1 MLKHFL
7 IYYIILV
14 NWTLSAFPKAVTNA
28 DSLMALLNDE
38 KVISQFNLRIRIGDH
53 YMTDSLS
60 KAVLY
65 YSDAQKIA
73 LYLKNDTLEARTFD
87 HLGSAR
93 LKYDNYTESEN
104 DFKHALAIYE
114 KYGFQDKIALTN
126 YHLGLVDYY
135 RGNYEQALKNYQKA
149 LKVFILI
156 KDRQNEANTY
166 QNIGLIHHDLDNI
179 GEALEYYQQALE
191 INKELENKSNIAGL
205 TQNIGLLYIRRDSLE
220 SATEYIQESLNI
232 YEELKEDEGVG
243 ISYSN
248 LGLIYQKQQKYHQAL
263 ASYQKSL
270 DVFTRIDYAY
280 GRIYALH
287 NVGTSYA
294 NLKNKDRAIDHYRQS
309 LKLAKGKGH
318 IEGVV
323 INYEAMSNLY
333 ADIGDFKN
341 ALEYYMLYDD
351 LEDSINMVQ
360 SKDQI
365 AELEASYK
373 LELMNQELSQKN
385 KELVHQKRAKTIFL
399 AFSLMLLLLLIFLII
414 AYIQKNRAK
423 KELNEHKLNLEKLI
437 RQRTKQ
443 LKNEISERKT
453 AEQADRLKSAF
464 LANMSH
470 ELRTPMNAIIAF
482 TNFIR
487 DKTLSAEKRE
497 EYINYITAAGESL
510 LHLIDDIIDIAKIES
525 KELKVHQ
532 SRCNITQLLIEL
544 QNIFTELKKK
554 KKKESIRLLLDP
566 YCVRNNVIVQT
577 DPYRLKQILSNL
589 LDNAIKY
596 TNKGSVEYG
605 YKHHDAF
612 LEFYVKDTGIGI
624 PKEKFSFIF
633 QRFSQ
638 IDQSVE
644 KQFGGTGL
652 GLAITSNLVTLLGGK
667 IRVESRINEGSVFYF
682 TLPFKEISIEPLSA
696 GIQAHSR
703 NSVSFFDYKWE
714 DKIILVA
721 EDEELNYKVL
731 ESALLRTNSKVLR
744 ASNGLEAIEQIRKNH
759 IDLVLMDIQMPVMD
773 GYKAAKAIKKI
784 NHNIPVIAQTSFA
797 MEDERERCL
806 LAGCD
811 DYLAKPLDLNELFEK
826 MNKFM

>member
-1 MLKHFL
+1 MQKYFL
-7 IYYIILV
+7 IYSIILA
-14 NWTLSAFPKAVTNA
+14 NWTLTTFAKTTADA
-28 DSLMALLNDE
+28 DSLEALLSNEND
-38 KVISQFNLRIRIGDH
+38 ISQFNLRIRIGNY
-53 YMTDSLS
+53 YMADSPS
-60 KAVLY
+60 RAVMFY
-65 YSDAQKIA
+65 TDAQKIA
-73 LYLKNDTLEARTFD
+73 GYLKIDTLEARAFD
-87 HLGSAR
+87 HLGSVM
-93 LKYDNYTESEN
+93 LENDDYPESEDN
-104 DFKHALAIYE
+104 FKNALAIYE
-114 KYGFQDKIALTN
+114 KYGLLDKAALVN

-135 RGNYEQALKNYQKA
+135 RGNYEQAVINYQKA
-149 LKVFILI
+149 LKVFKLS
-156 KDRQNEANTY
+156 KDRQKEANTY
-166 QNIGLIHHDLDNI
+166 QNIGLIHHDLDNSR
-179 GEALEYYQQALE
+179 EALEYYQQALE

-205 TQNIGLLYIRRDSLE
+205 TQNIGLLYIRSDSLVP
-220 SATEYIQESLNI
+220 AADYIQESLNI
-232 YEELKEDEGVG
+232 YKELKEDEGVG

-270 DVFTRIDYAY
+270 EVFNRIDYAY

-294 NLKNKDRAIDHYRQS
+294 DLKNHYKAFGYYTQS
-309 LKLAKGKGH
+309 LKLARDKGH

-323 INYEAMSNLY
+323 ANYEAMSNLY
-333 ADIGDFKN
+333 ADIGDFEN
-341 ALEYYMLYDD
+341 ALEYYKLYDD

-365 AELEASYK
+365 AELEASYEF
-373 LELMNQELSQKN
+373 ELMNQELSQKK
-385 KELVHQKRAKTIFL
+385 KELVQQKRAKTIFL
-399 AFSLMLLLLLIFLII
+399 VFSLMLLLLLIFLII
-414 AYIQKNRAK
+414 AYIQKNKAE

-437 RQRTKQ
+437 KQRTRQ
-443 LKNEISERKT
+443 LNNEISERKT
-453 AEQADRLKSAF
+453 AEQSDKLKSAF

-487 DKTLSAEKRE
+487 DQALPLEKRE

-525 KELKVHQ
+525 KELAIHQ

-544 QNIFTELKKK
+544 QNIFAELKKK
-554 KKKESIRLLLDP
+554 KNKDSIRLLLDP
-566 YCVRNNVIVQT
+566 YCLRNNIIVKT

-589 LDNAIKY
+589 LDNALKY
-596 TNKGSVEYG
+596 TNKGSVEFG
-605 YKHHDAF
+605 YKQHDAF

-633 QRFSQ
+633 ERFSQ

-703 NSVSFFDYKWE
+703 NSLSFFDYKWE

-721 EDEELNYKVL
+721 EDEDLNFKVL

-744 ASNGLEAIEQIRKNH
+744 ASNGLEAIEQIKNNH

-797 MEDERERCL
+797 MEGEREKCL
-806 LAGCD
+806 IAGCD
-811 DYLAKPLDLNELFEK
+811 DYLAKPLNLNELFEK
-826 MNKFM
+826 INKYM